1 MISSDWR
8 SLCIVMDM
16 YPHDRYKRRELAEN
30 VLSWFPAIL
39 PTLTSEQRDIL
50 TLWFR
55 SQGLA
60 VGGASGVSGVSSSDG
75 WLEVFRLFRLHLAK
89 LRSEGNQFDLLGA
102 FRVIVW
108 SLLRLS

>member
-1 MISSDWR
+1 MISSEWS

-16 YPHDRYKRRELAEN
+16 YPNDRYKRRELAEN
-30 VLSWFPAIL
+30 VLSWFPSIL
-39 PTLTSEQRDIL
+39 PTLTNEQRDIL

-55 SQGLA
+55 SQGLS
-60 VGGASGVSGVSSSDG
+60 VGGVSGVSSSDG

-89 LRSEGNQFDLLGA
+89 LRAEGNQFDLLGA

-108 SLLRLS
+108 SLLRLA